1 MNILEDENFI
11 LWVLFMT
18 TNKQETSNYK
28 QIFLLFLIAG
38 LAVCGWWAYLLISNA
53 SMNKQ
58 IFNMKND
65 IEELQVELDNFS
77 ATPWFDKLKQVKALE
92 DSNIMMPRSDHVNAI
107 MAIFDELLAV
117 DDSDTANIA
126 FSDFEISLESIRL
139 NWYVTNLRILYQW
152 SKNAD
157 KDKPGLIAKFEE
169 LDFLDNISI
178 KTYEKSSDDVGYEF
192 TLTANVIN
200 NGK

>member
-1 MNILEDENFI
+1 
-11 LWVLFMT
+11 
-18 TNKQETSNYK
+18 
-28 QIFLLFLIAG
+28 
-38 LAVCGWWAYLLISNA
+38 
-53 SMNKQ
+53 
-58 IFNMKND
+58 
-65 IEELQVELDNFS
+65 
-77 ATPWFDKLKQVKALE
+77 
-92 DSNIMMPRSDHVNAI
+92 
-107 MAIFDELLAV
+107 V